1 MAFMATDMPES
12 FIKRPREF
20 EQLIAQLLGPKRENA
35 IAITTALQ
43 GAGGYGKTTLAI
55 ALCHDDRVIDA
66 FDDGILW
73 VTLGQYPNVLAELTR
88 LHKALTGDQP
98 AFVDEKDAEL
108 KLREKLENRNCLLV
122 IDDVWKKSHLEPF
135 LEGGKRTCARLITT
149 RRSDIVMDAEHIQ
162 VDEMAPEEAAA
173 LLATHVPLGKAGRDD
188 ARRALLVDFDWMMAK
203 LKGTDIQSLIADYD
217 YLDKEADLRLIQSAL
232 RLSAHVLVR
241 DSRQLAGQLVGRL
254 LGNNAPAIQAL
265 LKKTSENEALAW
277 LRPLKRSLTAPGGP
291 LIRTLEGHM
300 DGILDLG
307 TTQTLARSKVTSV
320 PSGPWR

>member
-1 MAFMATDMPES
+1 MATDMPES
-12 FIKRPREF
+12 
-20 EQLIAQLLGPKRENA
+20 
-35 IAITTALQ
+35 
-43 GAGGYGKTTLAI
+43 
-55 ALCHDDRVIDA
+55 
-66 FDDGILW
+66 
-73 VTLGQYPNVLAELTR
+73 
-88 LHKALTGDQP
+88 
-98 AFVDEKDAEL
+98 
-108 KLREKLENRNCLLV
+108 
-122 IDDVWKKSHLEPF
+122 S
-135 LEGGKRTCARLITT
+135 
-149 RRSDIVMDAEHIQ
+149 
-162 VDEMAPEEAAA
+162 
-173 LLATHVPLGKAGRDD
+173 GRDD

-300 DGILDLG
+300 DGIFAVAVTADG
-307 TTQTLARSKVTSV
+307 RKRSNAVHTRRAYRSSQHRGGNAR
-320 PSGPWR
+320 